1 MKNRKIEPWRLVVG
15 IASILYIIAMYVRKD
30 LVSIDVTLSLP
41 LIVTSIAVTLLK
53 VTAFVIV
60 IFVMKWVF
68 NKIKK

>member
-53 VTAFVIV
+53 VTAFVVV